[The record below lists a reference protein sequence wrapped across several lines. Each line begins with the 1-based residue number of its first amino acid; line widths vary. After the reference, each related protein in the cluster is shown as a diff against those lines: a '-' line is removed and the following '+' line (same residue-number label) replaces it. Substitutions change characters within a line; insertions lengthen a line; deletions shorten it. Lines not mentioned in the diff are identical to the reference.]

1 MPIFTNTAT
10 LSYNGNT
17 ISSNTVTGNILEVLS
32 MTKTALRDVYSV
44 GDEITYVIS
53 ILNVGTSPF
62 SGLTL
67 TDDLGSY
74 VQTGIARYPLTY
86 IDGSVLYYQN
96 GVLQA
101 DPTVRSTQPLTL
113 TGISVPA
120 GGNSMIIYQARVN
133 EFAPLG
139 VDGSIT
145 NTVTASGGS
154 VTTPVIAS
162 ETITAEE
169 GPQLSITKAL
179 SPLTVIENSR
189 LTYIFTISN
198 RGNTDAVATDDI
210 VLSDLFNPIL
220 SDITV
225 EYNGVAVDPSNYTYN
240 ETTGQFATV
249 AGFITVP
256 AATFVQDP
264 VTGVWTTIP
273 GEVTLTVT
281 GTV

>member
-1 MPIFTNTAT
+1 MPIFSNTAT

-17 ISSNTVTGNILEVLS
+17 INSNTVTGNLLEVLS
-32 MTKTALRDVYSV
+32 MTKNALSGVYSA
-44 GDEITYVIS
+44 GDEVTYVVS
-53 ILNVGTSPF
+53 ILNTSSVPF
-62 SGLTL
+62 AGITL

-86 IDGSVLYYQN
+86 VDGTAIYFQN

-101 DPTVRSTQPLTL
+101 APAVGSTQPLTF

-120 GGNSMIIYQARVN
+120 GGNTMIIYQARVN

-139 VDGSIT
+139 VDGSVT
-145 NTVTASGGS
+145 NTVTASGGNI
-154 VTTPVIAS
+154 TTPVTAS
-162 ETITAEE
+162 ETINAE
-169 GPQLSITKAL
+169 GGAQLSITKSL
-179 SPLTVIENSR
+179 SPLTVTENSR
-189 LTYIFTISN
+189 LTYTFIINNS
-198 RGNTDAVATDDI
+198 GNTDAVVGDDI
-210 VLSDLFNPIL
+210 ILSDLFNPIL

-225 EYNGVAVDPSNYTYN
+225 EYNGEAVDPSNYTYN
-240 ETTGQFATV
+240 EATGQFATV
-249 AGFITVP
+249 PGFITVP
-256 AATFVQDP
+256 AASYVQDP